1 MRPAI
6 LMGRAC
12 AVFAFA
18 CTPAFAQGTVTLY
31 GLLDAGVN
39 YLSNAQ
45 TGRHDGKL
53 EGGSKY
59 SLEDGSTGGQN
70 GSRWGLLGTEE
81 LGGGWRAVFRLEG
94 GFTINNGALGQG
106 GAEMGRQAYVGLASP
121 YGTVTAGRQYDFIAT
136 RVGTLAAS
144 TQWAGYISG
153 HASDVDNFL
162 HTRRINN
169 AVKYTSPDYR
179 GLSLGAMYSFG
190 GVAGSVGH
198 QQIWSAGL
206 GYANGPFTFGAAYL
220 NARNPNLSF
229 YGSNPSAGT
238 SVASMN
244 TGSVGSATSPESNP
258 AYAGYASA
266 STLQIAAAG
275 GAWRLGP
282 VTLGAT
288 YSNVQFRG
296 LGDTATSGP
305 NPFGYSGTATFNV
318 GELNIRWQ
326 LSPAFLLGTAY
337 SYVHNGGADGRDSA
351 IYRQG
356 SLGADYLLSKRTD
369 VYSIVVYQHASGTDS
384 LNQSAVA
391 SISGQTASA
400 NNHQLAVRFGL
411 RHRF

>member
-1 MRPAI
+1 
-6 LMGRAC
+6 
-12 AVFAFA
+12 
-18 CTPAFAQGTVTLY
+18 
-31 GLLDAGVN
+31 
-39 YLSNAQ
+39 
-45 TGRHDGKL
+45 
-53 EGGSKY
+53 
-59 SLEDGSTGGQN
+59 
-70 GSRWGLLGTEE
+70 
-81 LGGGWRAVFRLEG
+81 
-94 GFTINNGALGQG
+94 
-106 GAEMGRQAYVGLASP
+106 
-121 YGTVTAGRQYDFIAT
+121 
-136 RVGTLAAS
+136 
-144 TQWAGYISG
+144 
-153 HASDVDNFL
+153 
-162 HTRRINN
+162 
-169 AVKYTSPDYR
+169 
-179 GLSLGAMYSFG
+179 MYSFG